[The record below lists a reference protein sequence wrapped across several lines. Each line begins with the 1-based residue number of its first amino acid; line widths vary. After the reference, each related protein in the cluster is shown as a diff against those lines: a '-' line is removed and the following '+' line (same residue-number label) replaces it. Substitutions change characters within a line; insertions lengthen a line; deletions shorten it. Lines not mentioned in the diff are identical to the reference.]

1 MVDVFEVQAD
11 ADDRE
16 RRCGSGNPELHRS
29 YEPRPS
35 SATRSPVSLR
45 LVGEIHRILMS
56 EVRGGDSAR
65 TPGEFRRSQNW
76 IGGSSPGNAR
86 FVPPPVDEMN
96 RCLDEWEK
104 SVHNREQIPP
114 LLHIGMLHAQ
124 FETIHPFL
132 DGNGRGS
139 ASRHVPS
146 HRAGGPRPTPCCT
159 SRSSSRLIRRS
170 TTGDFRQRDVGDWEG
185 WLRFFVDG
193 VARPRSRPPTRFGRS
208 SDCAT
213 RTGFGCPDW
222 AGEGR
227 ERNAPS
233 RLSLLKAGD
242 HGQDGSRIPRD
253 HPPHGE

>member
-1 MVDVFEVQAD
+1 
-11 ADDRE
+11 
-16 RRCGSGNPELHRS
+16 
-29 YEPRPS
+29 
-35 SATRSPVSLR
+35 
-45 LVGEIHRILMS
+45 MS

-132 DGNGRGS
+132 DGNGRVGRLLVTFLLTEQGVLVQPPAVPLDLLQGS
-139 ASRHVPS
+139 SGGVLPATSGNATS
-146 HRAGGPRPTPCCT
+146 ETGRAGCGSSSMASLRPRP
-159 SRSSSRLIRRS
+159 
-170 TTGDFRQRDVGDWEG
+170 G
-185 WLRFFVDG
+185 
-193 VARPRSRPPTRFGRS
+193 PPTRFGRS

-213 RTGFGCPDW
+213 RTGFGCPNW
-222 AGEGR
+222 AGR
-227 ERNAPS
+227 A
-233 RLSLLKAGD
+233 
-242 HGQDGSRIPRD
+242 
-253 HPPHGE
+253 